1 MSRVFLTNSDY
12 VAYAR
17 LHFRLH
23 GLIATDAAESPEAEE
38 LRAGMD
44 DAWARLGGPE
54 RDDLRKLSAELYAF
68 HAGETAGAA

>member
-1 MSRVFLTNSDY
+1 MRRVFLANSDY

-17 LHFRLH
+17 LLFRLH

-38 LRAGMD
+38 LRTGMD
-44 DAWARLGGPE
+44 AAWASLGDPE

-68 HAGETAGAA
+68 HANETAGAA